1 MLPTSKGYL
10 VHAGYSAS
18 AAAYILM
25 GLFLAGVIGIQTF
38 SAFLHRHIPSHIV
51 DCRHTHEHEHK
62 DMENGNAE
70 VDRHQHSHF
79 LPNEQM
85 LNAGFTE
92 HSPLLSQATL
102 VAHPSDLLFSARSD
116 EPTRQVLTTAASS
129 PLPRPTLWSRFSGPI
144 NLLLV
149 GQKAYCDESG
159 PCYGLSQACGQ
170 ECTKTRPRKGG
181 PCSSEAMGG
190 HYQTIGGKVVERL
203 SANVDQEVA
212 ISFLSVSSPQG
223 ENISDA
229 QATPQVDETH
239 REDCHALDSSHEDHH
254 HSTSSSAT
262 AFRSPD
268 TSQAARQ
275 HHHHVPKNAFLSIGL
290 QTSLAIAL
298 HKLPEGFITYATNHA
313 NPTLGFSVFIA
324 LFIHNITEGF
334 AMALPLYLALNSRL
348 KAILWSSLLGGISQ
362 PAGAGIAAL
371 WIWGAEKVTGQS
383 DGGPAETGGV
393 PFVVYGGMFAVTAG
407 VMTSVALQLFSEG
420 LELTHNRTLCIG
432 FAVTG
437 MGILGLS
444 YALTA

>member
-10 VHAGYSAS
+10 IQAGYSAS
-18 AAAYILM
+18 AAAYILV
-25 GLFLAGVIGIQTF
+25 GLFLAGVIGIQMF
-38 SAFLHRHIPSHIV
+38 SAFLHRHIPSHVV

-62 DMENGNAE
+62 DMENGNAK

-79 LPNEQM
+79 LPTEQTV
-85 LNAGFTE
+85 NARFTE
-92 HSPLLSQATL
+92 NSPLLSQATL
-102 VAHPSDLLFSARSD
+102 VAPPSDLLFSARSH
-116 EPTRQVLTTAASS
+116 EPTFQVSTDATSS
-129 PLPRPTLWSRFSGPI
+129 SLSRPTLWSRVTGPV

-149 GQKAYCDESG
+149 GRKAYCDESG

-181 PCSSEAMGG
+181 PCSSEAIGG
-190 HYQTIGGKVVERL
+190 YDQTIKGKVVERL
-203 SANVDQEVA
+203 SANEDEEVTTP
-212 ISFLSVSSPQG
+212 FLSVSSQG
-223 ENISDA
+223 GNISDP
-229 QATPQVDETH
+229 QAAPQVDETH
-239 REDCHALDSSHEDHH
+239 REVCHALDSSHEGHH
-254 HSTSSSAT
+254 HSTASSAT

-275 HHHHVPKNAFLSIGL
+275 HHHHVPRNAFLSIGL

-298 HKLPEGFITYATNHA
+298 HKLPEGFITYVTNHA

-371 WIWGAEKVTGQS
+371 WIWGAGKVSGQS
-383 DGGPAETGGV
+383 AGGPVETDGV
-393 PFVVYGGMFAVTAG
+393 PWAVYGGMFVVTAG
-407 VMTSVALQLFSEG
+407 VMTSVALQLFAEG